1 MACRVLGRRAGARRP
16 GTLVCLRSRARRP
29 AEPTSK
35 ECDVPVAPDKRNVA
49 PSVRPMLSAVVLAHQ
64 TDQRLL
70 ALAAQG
76 HEQAF
81 AMIFQRYQRELQ
93 AHAARIVRAE
103 RSDDVVQHAMLA
115 AWSAI
120 SPDAQIAD
128 VRAWLHRITHNAA
141 LDAISR
147 RGYGDQALPD
157 TVQDRRTPHAEVETR
172 QMLRHTLVAI
182 TDLPEAQREA
192 LTLTAFDGHNGREGA
207 ARMGV
212 SESAFRQLVHRARSR
227 LRSSVS
233 AVTPMPLLIWA
244 TGPASVST
252 VAATGTPAGASLMI
266 AKIAATVAVAGV
278 GVGVTPHITHV
289 ARDTHAARTVH
300 RAPPRTA
307 ITGTAAAATPLSAAA
322 VVSPVQRRRRA
333 RRGTPR
339 SPVRANMSGGQ
350 HDAAAPDTRP
360 SDAPTRHGAS
370 ARRDDTD
377 DQASPAGRSPEQID
391 DPPVVNA
398 QQSARPAS
406 DVGDS
411 RTPADDGSDDLG
423 TGP

>member
-1 MACRVLGRRAGARRP
+1 M
-16 GTLVCLRSRARRP
+16 
-29 AEPTSK
+29 
-35 ECDVPVAPDKRNVA
+35 PVAPDKRNVA

-322 VVSPVQRRRRA
+322 VVSPV
-333 RRGTPR
+333 
-339 SPVRANMSGGQ
+339 RANMSGGQ
-350 HDAAAPDTRP
+350 YDAAAPDTRP

-370 ARRDDTD
+370 VRRDDTE

-391 DPPVVNA
+391 DPPAVNA
-398 QQSARPAS
+398 QQSARPTS

>member
-1 MACRVLGRRAGARRP
+1 M
-16 GTLVCLRSRARRP
+16 
-29 AEPTSK
+29 
-35 ECDVPVAPDKRNVA
+35 PVAPDKRNVA
-49 PSVRPMLSAVVLAHQ
+49 PRVRPMLSAVVLAHQ

-81 AMIFQRYQRELQ
+81 AMIVQRYQRELQ
-93 AHAARIVRAE
+93 AHAARIVRTE
-103 RSDDVVQHAMLA
+103 CSDDVVQHAMLA

-147 RGYGDQALPD
+147 RGYDDQALPD

-212 SESAFRQLVHRARSR
+212 SESAFRQLVHRARSH

-252 VAATGTPAGASLMI
+252 VAATGTPAGAMI

-278 GVGVTPHITHV
+278 GVGITPHITHV

-300 RAPPRTA
+300 RAPSRTA

-322 VVSPVQRRRRA
+322 VVSPV
-333 RRGTPR
+333 
-339 SPVRANMSGGQ
+339 RANTSGGQ
-350 HDAAAPDTRP
+350 HDAAAPATRP
-360 SDAPTRHGAS
+360 SDAPTRHGAG
-370 ARRDDTD
+370 ARRDDTE
-377 DQASPAGRSPEQID
+377 DQASPAGRSPQQDD
-391 DPPVVNA
+391 DPPAVNA

-411 RTPADDGSDDLG
+411 RTPADDGSDDLD
-423 TGP
+423 TAADTINQPTAAASDGPAAPESG